1 MTSDQ
6 PREPGEPGEPAPPDR
21 HDQPAGGFVPG
32 LGHPVHKAGDPRTYP
47 ERT

>member
-21 HDQPAGGFVPG
+21 HDQPAGGCAAAIGTSGAQIVR
-32 LGHPVHKAGDPRTYP
+32 LGHR
-47 ERT
+47 